1 MKTLAEIKKAIEAE
15 NPRSAWGKGVKLYA
29 LELLEDIEER
39 ADYEGKEP
47 ENYEELKA
55 FALNGAS
62 DWKCY
67 SFGGSS
73 LIYDYEIAER
83 LCTASELK
91 KTDNGNK
98 EPNKDEMWLDVQA
111 RALYQAY
118 NLIKSSSN

>member
-1 MKTLAEIKKAIEAE
+1 MKTLAEIKKAIETSKA
-15 NPRSAWGKGVKLYA
+15 RSAWAKGVKIYA
-29 LELLEDIEER
+29 LEMLDDISER

-47 ENYEELKA
+47 ESLEELKDY
-55 FALNGAS
+55 ALNGAS

-73 LIYDYEIAER
+73 LIYDNEIAKR

-98 EPNKDEMWLDVQA
+98 EPNKKEMWLDVQA